1 MRTPFLQ
8 FVVECGDLRTS
19 DPAATVEVLRFGRIY
34 IMPAAAEI
42 DDASLRMVGPLNWD
56 SAMDDRGFRRNP
68 AHLYPCPEC
77 GGAGE
82 FTADDL
88 RVRCRD
94 RKCPMR
100 GQELSRAVWQH
111 LGYGM
116 AKADGRIRQLR
127 ELTRNV

>member
-1 MRTPFLQ
+1 M
-8 FVVECGDLRTS
+8 DLCID
-19 DPAATVEVLRFGRIY
+19 DPRAVMEFDGWGAYY
-34 IMPAAAEI
+34 IMPAAAEW
-42 DDASLRMVGPLNWD
+42 DDASLAKVGPLNWD
-56 SAMDDRGFRRNP
+56 SAVDEQGFRRNP

-94 RKCPMR
+94 RACPLR

-111 LGYGM
+111 LGRGM
-116 AKADGRIRQLR
+116 QKVDGRIRQLR
-127 ELTRNV
+127 RVLRS